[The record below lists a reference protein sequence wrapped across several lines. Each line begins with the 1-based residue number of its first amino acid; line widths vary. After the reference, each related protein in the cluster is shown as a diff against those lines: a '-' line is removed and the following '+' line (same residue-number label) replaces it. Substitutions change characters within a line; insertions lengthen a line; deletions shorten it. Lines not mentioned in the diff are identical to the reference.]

1 MSNGYLNKHNHSL
14 EITLR
19 DSLDGLEDFT
29 LMMAY
34 ASTRSSFEIQSI
46 KYPQSQSTA
55 PDSPQL
61 NQPAPLT
68 LLVDTEPYPAEQSR
82 QRRRA

>member
-1 MSNGYLNKHNHSL
+1 MSNGILNKPNQSL

-34 ASTRSSFEIQSI
+34 ASTRSEFEIPTI
-46 KYPQSQSTA
+46 KYPQSLPAA
-55 PDSPQL
+55 PDAQRPQ
-61 NQPAPLT
+61 QSARLT
-68 LLVDTEPYPAEQSR
+68 VVDTEPYTDDRKRQ
-82 QRRRA
+82 QRRA

>member
-1 MSNGYLNKHNHSL
+1 MSNGILNKPNQSL

-34 ASTRSSFEIQSI
+34 ASTRSAFEIPTI
-46 KYPQSQSTA
+46 KYPQNQAADGAAQRPQPSTR
-55 PDSPQL
+55 
-61 NQPAPLT
+61 LT
-68 LLVDTEPYPAEQSR
+68 VVDTAQYPAEQNP